1 MAAVA
6 DRLQDAHADIVEHKG
21 QRTGEICAEIA
32 DGVGQNGFRR
42 IHQPQ
47 HHGGERHADDRQ
59 QRARD
64 EAERQQR
71 VDGLLHAVVVLRAE
85 ITRDDHACAHRNAVD
100 QTDHQENQVAGGADR
115 GQRLTAQKVAD
126 DQRIRCVVQLL
137 KQVAQKQR
145 EREGDQRL
153 RNRAFGEGVW
163 GVSGL
168 KTHGCKFLC
177 C

>member
-1 MAAVA
+1 MELGRTVSGVSIS
-6 DRLQDAHADIVEHKG
+6 RSI
-21 QRTGEICAEIA
+21 TGESV
-32 DGVGQNGFRR
+32 D
-42 IHQPQ
+42 
-47 HHGGERHADDRQ
+47 ADDRQ

-85 ITRDDHACAHRNAVD
+85 IARDDHARTHRNAVD

-115 GQRLTAQKVAD
+115 GQRLAAQKVAD
-126 DQRIRCVVQLL
+126 DQRIRRVVQLL

-153 RNRAFGEGVW
+153 RR
-163 GVSGL
+163 SGL
-168 KTHGCKFLC
+168 R
-177 C
+177 